1 MKANFL
7 PAKKAEIKAKI
18 TFTSAGDYDDE
29 IEHVAGVI
37 FPVLTAEEYKQA
49 KKLDK
54 VCEDSYKKMQE
65 IATAE
70 KVDVEAVKKARGLFD
85 KAVDKRSDFVFAKIK
100 GFTAKND
107 DGKFVSVELS
117 EDEIAGL
124 KETTL
129 ATSKSFEMQVMIK
142 FYAEQRAAVVKN

>member
-54 VCEDSYKKMQE
+54 ACADNYTKLQKLN
-65 IATAE
+65 
-70 KVDVEAVKKARGLFD
+70 KAPKIDQQALDKIRLLTE
-85 KAVDKRSDFVFAKIK
+85 KAVQQRSDFVFAKIK

-107 DGKFVSVELS
+107 DGEFVPVELS
-117 EDEIAGL
+117 EDEISGL
-124 KETTL
+124 KETTIT
-129 ATSKSFEMQVMIK
+129 TSKPFEMQVITK
-142 FYAEQRAAVVKN
+142 FYTEQRAAVVKN